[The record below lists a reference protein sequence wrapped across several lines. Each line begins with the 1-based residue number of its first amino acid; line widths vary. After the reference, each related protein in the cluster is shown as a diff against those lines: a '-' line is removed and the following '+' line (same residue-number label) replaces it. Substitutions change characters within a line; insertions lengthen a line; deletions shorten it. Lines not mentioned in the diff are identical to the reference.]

1 MAEMK
6 PAAKPLSGQMLQSAK
21 NIFARI
27 QQMSP
32 QQQMRWGA
40 LAVLAVAV
48 LGGLFWYGTRTDWRT
63 LYAGLSPEDARTMA
77 TELTTAGIPFNVTP
91 NGTGIVVPAPDLDKA
106 RLAVT
111 AQGGPSS
118 GRMGFALFNKPN
130 WVGSDFDERVNY
142 QRALEGE
149 LEQTID
155 TLNDVRSCRVNIVM
169 EHDSLFTSEVRAA
182 KASVVLSLRHRTLSA
197 DQAQAIRNLVAAAVD
212 GLKPEN
218 VVLVSANG
226 VDQFG
231 TPGQNSIELS
241 QEQSLAQQV
250 ISTLQPIAGVGNVR
264 AAVHLDFDTA
274 VTSETDEVYDPKQS
288 AILSTQKSTQ
298 TTGGQTQASG
308 VPGASSNAPN
318 SNVKGKPPLY
328 PPQTTGQQSS
338 DEESSTFGVSK
349 KIEHT
354 SQGPGKVTRLTIA
367 VLLNEPW
374 TMQGKKVVWQPR
386 SPQEMQR
393 LTQLVQAAVG
403 YSPSRGDVVTV
414 EQMPFDLTS
423 TVPPLSLLDRI
434 EQWIQ
439 IASPLLRP
447 AALVLGIVL
456 LVLLVFRPMLKAAAS
471 APVGRALAAGGSAQG
486 VVTETAAEALAKLP
500 PLERQKLQAQLVFE
514 RVGESINR
522 EPAQSARLLQS
533 WIHSNE

>member
-6 PAAKPLSGQMLQSAK
+6 MAAKPLGGQVLQGAK
-21 NIFARI
+21 NIASRI
-27 QQMSP
+27 NQMSP
-32 QQQMRWGA
+32 QQQVRWGA
-40 LAVLAVAV
+40 LALLAVAI
-48 LGGLFWYGTRTDWRT
+48 LGGLIWYGTRTDWRT
-63 LYAGLSPEDARTMA
+63 LYAGLSSDDARTMA
-77 TELTTAGIPFNVTP
+77 SELTTAGIPFNVTP
-91 NGTGIVVPAPDLDKA
+91 NGSGIVVPAADLDKA

-111 AQGGPSS
+111 AGGGPSS

-169 EHDSLFTSEVRAA
+169 EHDSLFTSEARGA
-182 KASVVLSLRHRTLSA
+182 KASVVLNLKQRSLSA

-241 QEQSLAQQV
+241 QEQALAQQV
-250 ISTLQPIAGVGNVR
+250 ISTLQPIAGIGNVR

-274 VTSETDEVYDPKQS
+274 MTSETDETYDPKQS
-288 AILSTQKSTQ
+288 VTLSTEKNVQSS
-298 TTGGQTQASG
+298 GGQAQASG

-318 SNVKGKPPLY
+318 SNAKGKPPLY
-328 PPQTTGQQSS
+328 PPQNSGQQSS
-338 DEESSTFGVSK
+338 DQESSTFGVSK
-349 KIEHT
+349 KIQHT
-354 SQGPGKVTRLTIA
+354 AQGPGKVTRLTIA

-386 SPQEMQR
+386 TPQEMQR

-403 YSPSRGDVVTV
+403 YSPTRGDVVTV
-414 EQMPFDLTS
+414 EQLPFDLS
-423 TVPPLSLLDRI
+423 SSAISMSFMDHL
-434 EQWIQ
+434 EQWMQ
-439 IASPLLRP
+439 LASPLLRP
-447 AALVLGIVL
+447 AALILGLIL
-456 LVLLVFRPMLKAAAS
+456 LVLFVFRPMLKTAAS
-471 APVGRALAAGGSAQG
+471 MPATRALSSGGGPQG
-486 VVTETAAEALAKLP
+486 QISESAAEALAKLP
-500 PLERQKLQAQLVFE
+500 PLERQKLQAQLTFE